1 MTGAEPPQRTEPQPL
16 LTPRFADALAY
27 TVELFGADTR
37 KGTTVNYVA
46 HLLGVRALVLA
57 DGGSEDE
64 AIAALLHDTLEDK
77 SPPVT
82 PEGLT
87 ERFGPQV
94 TRIVQACTDTEP
106 GYAGGPKGPW
116 RPRKEVYIR
125 HLKSAGRPE
134 NRVAL
139 ADKVDN
145 ARAILADYRVEG
157 EALWRRF
164 RTESRDDQLWFYTSC
179 AQAFRTAK
187 VTGFLI
193 DELERTIA
201 EVEKIAKAQGTTEA
215 DAEPVSG

>member
-1 MTGAEPPQRTEPQPL
+1 MTEAQPPQPL

-37 KGTTVNYVA
+37 KGSTVNYTA
-46 HLLGVRALVLA
+46 HLLGVCALVLA

-77 SPPVT
+77 PQLVT
-82 PEGLT
+82 PELLT

-94 TRIVQACTDTEP
+94 TRIVQACSDTEP

-116 RPRKEVYIR
+116 RLRKEVYID
-125 HLKSAGRPE
+125 HLPSAREPE

-145 ARAILADYRVEG
+145 ARAILADYLVEG
-157 EALWRRF
+157 EAIWGRF
-164 RTESRDDQLWFYTSC
+164 TTKSREDQLWFYTSC
-179 AQAFRTAK
+179 AQGFRTARAG
-187 VTGFLI
+187 GFLLG
-193 DELERTIA
+193 ELERTIA
-201 EVEKIAKAQGTTEA
+201 EIATIAKAHRATE
-215 DAEPVSG
+215 S